1 MHKWLGDD
9 QHDAMTDAA
18 RSTVRSKAK
27 DVSASAPEEQGR
39 TEPSE
44 QKLDEEG
51 RAGALDGAL
60 GAADAEVG

>member
-1 MHKWLGDD
+1 
-9 QHDAMTDAA
+9 MTDAA

-44 QKLDEEG
+44 QKLEEED